1 MYYLTSSLKL
11 TMRQLQVSRVCQ
23 LENETRN
30 EMRLDKEICNLQEK
44 RNKRQSNGVMFE
56 MMTSKITI
64 NFNVFSSL
72 MKNQVVSNL
81 NRTLVVTIH
90 RSRMR
95 E

>member
-1 MYYLTSSLKL
+1 
-11 TMRQLQVSRVCQ
+11 
-23 LENETRN
+23 
-30 EMRLDKEICNLQEK
+30 MRLGKEICNLQGK